1 MRMKF
6 KFKGT
11 SYQGW
16 GQGIKL
22 SVKEDSQN
30 DYLTDTTSESHTVG
44 LQFML
49 L

>member
-1 MRMKF
+1 MRLAF

-30 DYLTDTTSESHTVG
+30 DYLTDTTFESQTVG
-44 LQFML
+44 LQFIL